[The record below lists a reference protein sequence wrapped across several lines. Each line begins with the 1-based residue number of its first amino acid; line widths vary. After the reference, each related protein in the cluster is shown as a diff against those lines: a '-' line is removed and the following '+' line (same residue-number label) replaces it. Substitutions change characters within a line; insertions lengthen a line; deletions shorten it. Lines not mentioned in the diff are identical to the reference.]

1 MTTRIIGG
9 IRINESDLTPLNDQ
23 DRKDLSLDFF
33 YGAVTQMTFAE
44 SGLDVLRIWENARK
58 YLKEVYLVSEYAEQD
73 FHVFD
78 MELARC
84 SMQRAAQLKS
94 YPQSKEI
101 VVFNFGNEEK
111 DNLAKIRDGKRKPQ
125 AENLFIEAVLAMESA
140 NDGKEVLMIH
150 ENYERE
156 LRALYYGSWVKNNDL
171 PIWTY
176 LMVKR
181 LNRAAK
187 RLERKRNGL

>member
-1 MTTRIIGG
+1 
-9 IRINESDLTPLNDQ
+9 
-23 DRKDLSLDFF
+23 
-33 YGAVTQMTFAE
+33 
-44 SGLDVLRIWENARK
+44 VLRIWENARK